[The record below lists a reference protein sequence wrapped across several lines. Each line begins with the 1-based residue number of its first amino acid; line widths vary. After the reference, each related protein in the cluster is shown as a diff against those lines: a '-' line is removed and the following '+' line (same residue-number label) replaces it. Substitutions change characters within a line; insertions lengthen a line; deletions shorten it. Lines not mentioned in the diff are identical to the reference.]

1 MSKEIIDEFMRE
13 IRENKNEFRRK
24 IIRRDDIDEDIKIE
38 IDKMIIN
45 DNYEGLEL
53 YLDKINKKEKKKNK
67 KDKIPAVIRRLVWDK
82 YIGEEKGKGKCYCC
96 EMIEISQM
104 NFICGHVVSEFNGGK
119 ITIENLRPIC
129 VSCNLSMGT
138 MDMNKFKNNYFS

>member
-1 MSKEIIDEFMRE
+1 MSKEIIDDFMRE

-53 YLDKINKKEKKKNK
+53 YLDKINKKEKKMEENY
-67 KDKIPAVIRRLVWDK
+67 DDNAVNVAMQLELQEKIDARIRRVMLECILGDEYK
-82 YIGEEKGKGKCYCC
+82 
-96 EMIEISQM
+96 SL
-104 NFICGHVVSEFNGGK
+104 ICKSLLYRVFCNIFSEVFNHSSK
-119 ITIENLRPIC
+119 
-129 VSCNLSMGT
+129 
-138 MDMNKFKNNYFS
+138 